1 MLGILIL
8 LLVSHL
14 MLRLA
19 GNQHPISF
27 YLPKKV
33 SAVQFCLGVLWPA
46 VYYCS
51 YEFLLAFLV
60 ENPLVLNPD
69 YSLYRF
75 LDGLAYIVKSV
86 AFEELVF
93 RGALCYL
100 LWKKLGAGWAVLL
113 SASCFGVYHWF
124 CWQAFGNPVK
134 MAMIFFSTGSMG
146 LVLGYAFVRTG
157 SMYLSLALHLGVN
170 LCTMLIFSHDQGLGK
185 QLLVKAL
192 EIDGAVPAGYIGM
205 PMLVMYFIGFQLLT
219 FLLIRWLTRSS
230 SALTI

>member
-8 LLVSHL
+8 LLVSYL

-19 GNQHPISF
+19 GNQHPIYF
-27 YLPKKV
+27 YLPNKV
-33 SAVQFCLGVLWPA
+33 SAVQFCLGVLWPIA
-46 VYYCS
+46 YYCS

-69 YSLYRF
+69 YSLDKL
-75 LDGLAYIVKSV
+75 LDSLAYIARSV

-100 LWKKLGAGWAVLL
+100 LWKRLGARWAVLL

-124 CWQAFGNPVK
+124 SWQALGSPVK

-157 SMYLSLALHLGVN
+157 SMYLSLALHLGIN
-170 LCTMLIFSHDQGLGK
+170 FSTMLIFSHDQGLGK

-192 EIDGAVPAGYIGM
+192 ERDGAVPAGYIGM

-219 FLLIRWLTRSS
+219 FLLIRSFTKTGRLKRF
-230 SALTI
+230 